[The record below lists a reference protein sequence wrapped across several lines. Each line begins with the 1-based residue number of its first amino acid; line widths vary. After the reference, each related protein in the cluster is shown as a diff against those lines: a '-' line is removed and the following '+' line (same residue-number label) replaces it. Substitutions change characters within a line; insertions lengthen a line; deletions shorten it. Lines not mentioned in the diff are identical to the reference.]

1 MSKPYP
7 QCAVCPYD
15 WPDRYCRKP
24 GGKGPENCPSIRM
37 KDTLKRAKTATLSEA
52 TLPFAR
58 EASRQEGE
66 GYANSEKGYAEVKP
80 CKPRIQEIIEFARR
94 MGYKRIGLAF
104 CVGIRSEAKV
114 VHELFASAGFEV
126 VSVACKAGRV
136 PKSELGLTQAEHV
149 DATCEVETMCNPVF
163 QAEAANDS
171 EAELNVLLGLCV
183 GHDSLFIKH
192 AKAPVTV
199 LAVKDRVLGHN
210 PLSAV
215 YQIDAYYRYLKNI

>member
-1 MSKPYP
+1 MSKSYP
-7 QCAVCPYD
+7 QCALCPYE
-15 WPDRYCRKP
+15 WADRYCRGP
-24 GGKGPENCPSIRM
+24 GGKGPENCPSITMRG
-37 KDTLKRAKTATLSEA
+37 TLRRAVSETTGED

-58 EASRQEGE
+58 EASRQESV
-66 GYANSEKGYAEVKP
+66 GYEDREKGYGALKP

-94 MGYKRIGLAF
+94 MDYRRIGLAF
-104 CVGIRSEAKV
+104 CVGIRAEAKT
-114 VHELFASAGFEV
+114 VHELFESTGFEV

-136 PKSELGLTQAEHV
+136 PKSELGLDRGEQV
-149 DATCEVETMCNPVF
+149 DTTCEFETMCNPVF

-171 EAELNVLLGLCV
+171 GVELNVLLGLCV

-192 AKAPVTV
+192 AAAPVTV